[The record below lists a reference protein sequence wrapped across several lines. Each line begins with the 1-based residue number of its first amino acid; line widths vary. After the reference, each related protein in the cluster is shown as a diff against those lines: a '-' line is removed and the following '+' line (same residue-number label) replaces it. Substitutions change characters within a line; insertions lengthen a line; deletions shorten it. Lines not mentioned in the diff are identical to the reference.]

1 MGSPFEFTPSGKSG
15 IPVSSMFPHTAKV
28 VDELAIVR
36 SMTSP
41 LNEHAQANF
50 FMHTGFP
57 TMGYPSAGAWAA
69 YGLGTENR
77 DLPGYVVLQS
87 GSAVPPHG
95 GVSLFSNGFL
105 PGQHQG
111 SILKADQREAIRNI
125 RPRDPQ
131 MAQRRRL
138 DFVRQFDQP
147 FLEETAADAQVEAAI
162 RNYETAFRMQSVV
175 PELCDISGETP
186 ETHKLYGLDSDDA
199 EKSAYARQ
207 CLLARRLIER
217 GVRFIELSCLTKNIG
232 AGGAANPWD
241 QHGALKQGHGAMANQ
256 VDQPIAALI
265 EDLRRR
271 DLLKDTLIVWA
282 GEFGRTPFSQG
293 SDGRDHNPYGFSVWL
308 ADRVFFIADL
318 RPDRPDAR
326 RRFAELVRER
336 LESGAR
342 DISDELISSATSDDS
357 VGVFSRVTLE
367 WSGQPEDL
375 DLHCYV
381 FDGESLVEHIFY
393 GRTWSSDCRCGVK
406 IDTDERDGGKETIA
420 FQGTPSVDFVFAVY
434 NFSNESPLNKS
445 NAVVTYSLADGRTM
459 RFSIPKQGEGRWWHV
474 CMSKMWQESVSVVN
488 EITDDEPRR
497 FD

>member
-1 MGSPFEFTPSGKSG
+1 M
-15 IPVSSMFPHTAKV
+15 
-28 VDELAIVR
+28 
-36 SMTSP
+36 
-41 LNEHAQANF
+41 
-50 FMHTGFP
+50 
-57 TMGYPSAGAWAA
+57 
-69 YGLGTENR
+69 
-77 DLPGYVVLQS
+77 
-87 GSAVPPHG
+87 
-95 GVSLFSNGFL
+95 SLFSNGFL

-131 MAQRRRL
+131 AAQRRRL

-175 PELCDISGETP
+175 PELCDISGETQ

-217 GVRFIELSCLTKNIG
+217 GVRFIELSCLTKAIG

-241 QHGALKQGHGAMANQ
+241 QHGTLKQGHGAMANQ

-308 ADRVFFIADL
+308 AGGGVKGGTIYGATD
-318 RPDRPDAR
+318 
-326 RRFAELVRER
+326 ELGYYAVEKPCTIYDMWATVLHQLGVDHEALTYRYGGRDFR
-336 LESGAR
+336 LTDVHGNVLR
-342 DISDELISSATSDDS
+342 DI
-357 VGVFSRVTLE
+357 
-367 WSGQPEDL
+367 
-375 DLHCYV
+375 
-381 FDGESLVEHIFY
+381 
-393 GRTWSSDCRCGVK
+393 
-406 IDTDERDGGKETIA
+406 
-420 FQGTPSVDFVFAVY
+420 
-434 NFSNESPLNKS
+434 
-445 NAVVTYSLADGRTM
+445 LA
-459 RFSIPKQGEGRWWHV
+459 
-474 CMSKMWQESVSVVN
+474 
-488 EITDDEPRR
+488 
-497 FD
+497 